1 VARRAEKILKE
12 QTMNRKLILSLMLA
26 TGFALAQSGSS
37 DNQSS
42 QPGSNPQ
49 STPSAQQPSTPP
61 QQNDQNPALPGAT
74 GQTATSSANAQESVV
89 RGCLKQSGGDW
100 VLSEAGQNITIKG
113 DDSMLKPH
121 NGHQVEVHGTRG
133 SDPSSLQVTSVN
145 MISDSCTT
153 GQASATGVPDTTS
166 TASAGAANSNNPS
179 STTGQTAASPA
190 SSTATPDQTQNP
202 SATQTPSA
210 SAAASGT
217 SSEQT
222 PASPSGTAGQNAG
235 NTGAAAGNTSDQ
247 NTSANSQQLPQTA
260 SPLPLLGL
268 LGLGSLASGL
278 IVRRKK

>member
-1 VARRAEKILKE
+1 
-12 QTMNRKLILSLMLA
+12 MNRKLILSLMLA

-166 TASAGAANSNNPS
+166 TASAGAASSNNPS

-190 SSTATPDQTQNP
+190 STATPDQTQNP

>member
-166 TASAGAANSNNPS
+166 TASAGAASSNNPS

-190 SSTATPDQTQNP
+190 STATPDQTQNP

-210 SAAASGT
+210 SAAASST

>member
-166 TASAGAANSNNPS
+166 TASAGAASSNNPS

-190 SSTATPDQTQNP
+190 STATPDQTQNP